1 MQIVIIFIISLV
13 VIGLVSWFFTVY
25 NGLIHV
31 KENIKK
37 SWANIDVLLM
47 QRSDEIP
54 KLIKV
59 LKSFV
64 KHEKTMFDNVMVA
77 RKSYLGANSI
87 TEKADADNQISDALK
102 SVFAISEDYPELKSN
117 KNFLNLQDRI
127 SELENEIADRR
138 ELYNESVN
146 NHNIRIQSLPDVFIA
161 NAMGLDQE
169 EMFQVKD
176 SKKKDVDID
185 LDNLYD
191 EPSNSN

>member
-1 MQIVIIFIISLV
+1 MQIVVIFIISLV
-13 VIGLVSWFFTVY
+13 IIGLVSWFFTIY

-59 LKSFV
+59 LKSFA
-64 KHEKTMFDNVMVA
+64 KHEKKMFDNVMVA

-102 SVFAISEDYPELKSN
+102 SVFALSEAYPELRSN
-117 KNFLNLQDRI
+117 ENFLNLQDRI
-127 SELENEIADRR
+127 SGLENEISDRR

-146 NHNIRIQSLPDVFIA
+146 NYNIRIQSLPDVAIA

-169 EMFQVKD
+169 EMFQVND
-176 SKKKDVDID
+176 LKKKDVDIN

-191 EPSNSN
+191 GPSNSN

>member
-1 MQIVIIFIISLV
+1 MQIVVIFIISLV
-13 VIGLVSWFFTVY
+13 IIGLVSWFFTIY

-59 LKSFV
+59 LKSFA

-102 SVFAISEDYPELKSN
+102 SVFALSEAYPELRSN

-127 SELENEIADRR
+127 SRLENEISDRR

-146 NHNIRIQSLPDVFIA
+146 NYNIRIQSLPDVVIA

-169 EMFQVKD
+169 EMFQVHD
-176 SKKKDVDID
+176 LKKKDIDID

-191 EPSNSN
+191 GPSNSN

>member
-1 MQIVIIFIISLV
+1 MQIVVIFIISLV
-13 VIGLVSWFFTVY
+13 IIGLVSWFFTIY

-59 LKSFV
+59 LKSFA

-87 TEKADADNQISDALK
+87 TEKADADNQISDTLK
-102 SVFAISEDYPELKSN
+102 SVFALSEDYPELRSN
-117 KNFLNLQDRI
+117 DNFLNLQDRI
-127 SELENEIADRR
+127 SGLESEIADRR
-138 ELYNESVN
+138 EFYNETVN
-146 NHNIRIQSLPDVFIA
+146 NYNIRI
-161 NAMGLDQE
+161 
-169 EMFQVKD
+169 
-176 SKKKDVDID
+176 
-185 LDNLYD
+185 NLFLML
-191 EPSNSN
+191 

>member
-1 MQIVIIFIISLV
+1 MQIVVIFIISLV
-13 VIGLVSWFFTVY
+13 IIGLVSWFFTIY

-59 LKSFV
+59 LKSFA

-77 RKSYLGANSI
+77 RESYLGANSI
-87 TEKADADNQISDALK
+87 AEKADADNQISDALK
-102 SVFAISEDYPELKSN
+102 SVFALSEAYPELRSN
-117 KNFLNLQDRI
+117 ENFLNLQDRI
-127 SELENEIADRR
+127 SGLENEISDRR

-146 NHNIRIQSLPDVFIA
+146 NYNIRIQSLPDVAIA

-169 EMFQVKD
+169 EMFQVND
-176 SKKKDVDID
+176 LKKKDVDIN

-191 EPSNSN
+191 ESSNSN

>member
-1 MQIVIIFIISLV
+1 MQIVVIFIISLV
-13 VIGLVSWFFTVY
+13 IIGLVSWFFTIY

-37 SWANIDVLLM
+37 SWSNIDVLLM

-59 LKSFV
+59 LKSFA
-64 KHEKTMFDNVMVA
+64 KHEKKMFDNVMVA

-102 SVFAISEDYPELKSN
+102 SVFALSEAYPELRSN
-117 KNFLNLQDRI
+117 ENFLNLQDRI
-127 SELENEIADRR
+127 SGLENEISDRR

-146 NHNIRIQSLPDVFIA
+146 NYNIRIQSLPDVVIA

-169 EMFQVKD
+169 EMFQVHD
-176 SKKKDVDID
+176 LKKKDIDID

-191 EPSNSN
+191 GPSNSN

>member
-1 MQIVIIFIISLV
+1 MQIVVIFIISLV
-13 VIGLVSWFFTVY
+13 IIGLVSWFFTIY

-59 LKSFV
+59 LKSFA
-64 KHEKTMFDNVMVA
+64 KHEKKMFDNVMVA

-102 SVFAISEDYPELKSN
+102 SVFALSEAYPELRSN
-117 KNFLNLQDRI
+117 ENFLNLQVRI
-127 SELENEIADRR
+127 SNLESEISDRR

-146 NHNIRIQSLPDVFIA
+146 NYNIRIQSIPDVVIA

-169 EMFQVKD
+169 EMFQVHEL
-176 SKKKDVDID
+176 KKKDIDID

>member
-1 MQIVIIFIISLV
+1 MQIVVIFIISLV
-13 VIGLVSWFFTVY
+13 IIGLVSWFFTIY

-59 LKSFV
+59 LKSFA
-64 KHEKTMFDNVMVA
+64 KHEKKMFDNVMVA

-102 SVFAISEDYPELKSN
+102 SVFALSEAYPELRSN
-117 KNFLNLQDRI
+117 ENFLNLQDRI
-127 SELENEIADRR
+127 SGLENEISDRR

-146 NHNIRIQSLPDVFIA
+146 NYNIRIQSLPDVVIA

-169 EMFQVKD
+169 EMFQVHD
-176 SKKKDVDID
+176 LKKKDIDID

-191 EPSNSN
+191 GPSNSN